1 MTYQVRVSAAAQAD
15 LERLFEFL
23 AEHDYT
29 AALRARIAI
38 EKAYALLTDFP
49 LSCRRVSDDNPSLR
63 EMLVS
68 FGNTGYVLLFEVAPS
83 VVTLLAMRH
92 QREEDYH

>member
-1 MTYQVRVSAAAQAD
+1 MTYQVRISAAAQAD

-38 EKAYALLTDFP
+38 EKAYTLLTDFP
-49 LSCRRVSDDNPSLR
+49 LSCRHASDDNPSLR

-68 FGNTGYVLLFEVAPS
+68 FGNTGYALLFEVTPGI
-83 VVTLLAMRH
+83 VTLLAMRH
-92 QREEDYH
+92 QHEEDYH